1 MKKLKYLLLL
11 NLILACGKP
20 SEDKSAEKKV
30 DSMQTEIVKLKIEND
45 SLAELLQSKSFKTK
59 EYPKYFDSIQQP
71 EVLIL
76 EKLRKKQN
84 LIPKKPVL
92 GGTMHFTSVSF
103 INDHLILAEYEDGHI
118 MGRSI
123 YQYKMDKNGNLIFE
137 LLSELKD

>member
-1 MKKLKYLLLL
+1 MKKFLVFSLLIMLGS
-11 NLILACGKP
+11 CGK
-20 SEDKSAEKKV
+20 STEEKQRIIEI
-30 DSMQTEIVKLKIEND
+30 DSLETEIIRLKIEND
-45 SLAELLQSKSFKTK
+45 SLAILLQNKSFKTK

-71 EVLIL
+71 EVFIL
-76 EKLRKKQN
+76 EKLREKQH

-92 GGTMHFTSVSF
+92 GGTMHFTEVSY

-118 MGRSI
+118 MGRAI